1 MQLRLLG
8 LVFCVLDVDFSG
20 VGAAHCAGGHFA
32 DLGDA
37 AVGVAGFFR
46 AFFDFF
52 AGLVVHFCVGFELE
66 EEVAAVDDEEEDGG
80 T

>member
-1 MQLRLLG
+1 
-8 LVFCVLDVDFSG
+8 
-20 VGAAHCAGGHFA
+20 
-32 DLGDA
+32 LGDA